1 LVPEG
6 GVAEHTARVPSAGR
20 RQPPAGQRPFSG
32 AHAPRVLDALMLAAL
47 AAAPAS
53 LARASEPNAAAAPA
67 PGAAPLTWSAPT
79 GCGSAAAVQ
88 ARVSELLDEPE
99 LAFDGVQVEA
109 RVSETAGGWALHLLT
124 RDALGT
130 RERELQAAACAD
142 LVEAAAIAITLA
154 FEAARSGG
162 ETPPVEVAPTSPPAG
177 ERAAA
182 EPAAPPPA
190 AASPTA
196 SAGAE
201 LLIDLNSLA
210 AVAAGPSLFVA
221 LGWDA
226 LSLGLHA
233 TWLPGTNETVGPAQA
248 VEVSLL
254 SAGLSLCYALGRG
267 LLDTAVCAGLDAGQL
282 TARGAGLRESRVV
295 HDPWLSTQA
304 GLMLSRE
311 LGAGL
316 ALQARGELVVPLLR
330 QTYGV
335 NETEAVY
342 RVASLAARFALGARI
357 AF

>member
-1 LVPEG
+1 
-6 GVAEHTARVPSAGR
+6 
-20 RQPPAGQRPFSG
+20 
-32 AHAPRVLDALMLAAL
+32 M
-47 AAAPAS
+47 
-53 LARASEPNAAAAPA
+53 
-67 PGAAPLTWSAPT
+67 
-79 GCGSAAAVQ
+79 
-88 ARVSELLDEPE
+88 SELLDEPA
-99 LAFDGVQVEA
+99 LAPDGGVQVEA

-130 RERELQAAACAD
+130 RERELEAEQCAD
-142 LVEAAAIAITLA
+142 LVEAAAIAISLA
-154 FEAARSGG
+154 FEAAHSSSDAPAT
-162 ETPPVEVAPTSPPAG
+162 ELIPPPPPAS
-177 ERAAA
+177 ELASAA
-182 EPAAPPPA
+182 EPEAPTAAETA
-190 AASPTA
+190 PTA

-201 LLIDLNSLA
+201 LIIDLNSLA
-210 AVAAGPSLFVA
+210 AVAAGPSLFA
-221 LGWDA
+221 GLGWDA

-254 SAGLSLCYALGRG
+254 TGGLSACYALGRG

-295 HDPWLSTQA
+295 HDPWLSAQA
-304 GLMLSRE
+304 GLALSRE

-342 RVASLAARFALGARI
+342 RVASLAARFAIGARV

>member
-1 LVPEG
+1 
-6 GVAEHTARVPSAGR
+6 
-20 RQPPAGQRPFSG
+20 
-32 AHAPRVLDALMLAAL
+32 MLAAL
-47 AAAPAS
+47 TLVSAAAS
-53 LARASEPNAAAAPA
+53 ASEPEGPA
-67 PGAAPLTWSAPT
+67 PGAAAPLTWSAPA
-79 GCGSAAAVQ
+79 GCGSASAVQ
-88 ARVSELLDEPE
+88 TRVGELLDEPA
-99 LAFDGVQVEA
+99 LAFDDVQVEA
-109 RVSETAGGWALHLLT
+109 RVRETPGGWALSLLT

-130 RERELQAAACAD
+130 RERELEAEQCND

-154 FEAARSGG
+154 FEATRAGSANPHAS
-162 ETPPVEVAPTSPPAG
+162 EAMAAPPAG
-177 ERAAA
+177 SELGAAP
-182 EPAAPPPA
+182 EPAPPPDA
-190 AASPTA
+190 ETPTRA

-201 LLIDLNSLA
+201 LIVDLNSLA

-221 LGWDA
+221 LGWEA

-233 TWLPGTNETVGPAQA
+233 TWLPGTNESVGPAQA

-254 SAGLSLCYALGRG
+254 AAGLSVCYALGRG
-267 LLDTAVCAGLDAGQL
+267 LLDTAVCAGLDAGRL
-282 TARGAGLRESRVV
+282 TARGAGLLESRVV

-304 GLMLSRE
+304 GLVLSRE

-342 RVASLAARFALGARI
+342 RVAGLAARFALGARI